1 MLSAIIVP
9 LNKTE
14 GISSMQISKAKLNKQ
29 IEKQVYEIF
38 YQTIA
43 DLRRKED
50 AEIFIRDF
58 FTKTEKSVMTKRLAV
73 AMYLEKGRSYDQIK
87 NALKVSSATIASVDK
102 MMSKRSEGFVLA
114 LKRIEAEE
122 WAGKLSKKISNWLKK
137 L

>member
-1 MLSAIIVP
+1 MQVS
-9 LNKTE
+9 KT
-14 GISSMQISKAKLNKQ
+14 KLNKQ
-29 IEKQVYEIF
+29 VEKQIYEIF

-50 AEIFIRDF
+50 AKIFIRDF
-58 FTKTEKSVMTKRLAV
+58 FTKTEKSVMIKRLAV

-87 NALKVSSATIASVDK
+87 NALKVSSATIANVDK
-102 MMSKRSEGFVLA
+102 IMSRGSEGFVLA

-122 WAGKLSKKISNWLKK
+122 WAGKLSKKISDWLKK